1 MIQLLLNYAACQ
13 FYSKVVTFLKPYLK
27 ILPIL
32 NLLYYFSGVIP
43 SGPKMVKI
51 TYGGGLS
58 GQVFPNYDDSG
69 DLADESQVV
78 EEEETR

>member
-1 MIQLLLNYAACQ
+1 
-13 FYSKVVTFLKPYLK
+13 
-27 ILPIL
+27 
-32 NLLYYFSGVIP
+32 
-43 SGPKMVKI
+43 MVKI

-58 GQVFPNYDDSG
+58 GQVFPNYDESG